1 MAPKAAPAHPPY
13 VTMVS
18 EAVKALKDRTGSSLQ
33 AIKKYIGAHYKGLPT
48 GWEKTLSVQVKKLSH
63 DGKLQK
69 VKASYKLGEAL
80 KKAPKKAK
88 VRWARAGRPAPCAL
102 LHRPLV
108 RPNSTSTPPR
118 ASQVAKKPA
127 AKKPAAKKPK
137 VAGEAKVT
145 LEQLFVLFQIQAGRS
160 QLDTHPQTAL
170 LVCRCR

>member
-1 MAPKAAPAHPPY
+1 
-13 VTMVS
+13 MVS

-102 LHRPLV
+102 SCTAHSCVQTRHLPLPAP
-108 RPNSTSTPPR
+108 RRWPRSPLPRSRPPR
-118 ASQVAKKPA
+118 SP
-127 AKKPAAKKPK
+127 
-137 VAGEAKVT
+137 
-145 LEQLFVLFQIQAGRS
+145 RS
-160 QLDTHPQTAL
+160 LARP
-170 LVCRCR
+170 R